1 MKYPLFYIILF
12 FNCNYPS
19 IFAADSS
26 QPSTTILKG
35 IPQSFDAEYSHS
47 DDYQYYT
54 LEEILSIFYDQKNVS
69 KKVSAIGYISRDSTF
84 KLNDGELLLQ
94 RYFVT
99 CCISHAK
106 PVSIFLLTDNPDLLI
121 NDEWIKVN
129 GTIVTVTKDY
139 GNSPA
144 IKVEKIVKIPKPN
157 NPYLNCDACTNQ
169 H

>member
-1 MKYPLFYIILF
+1 MKYLIFYIILYF
-12 FNCNYPS
+12 SCNYTP
-19 IFAADSS
+19 IFAADNT
-26 QPSTTILKG
+26 QPGTSILEG

-54 LEEILSIFYDQKNVS
+54 LEEILSIFYDEKNPN
-69 KKVSAIGYISRDSTF
+69 KKVSAIGYIGRDSTF
-84 KLNDGELLLQ
+84 KLSHGELLLQ

-106 PVSIFLLTDNPDLLI
+106 PVSIYLLTDNPDLFN

-129 GTIVTVTKDY
+129 GTIVTVTKDF

-157 NPYLNCDACTNQ
+157 NPYLNCDACSTK